1 MKKYVASLFSPTIAV
16 VALLATPLAA
26 QPRVQVGYCTSVRN
40 IAAAKAAGFD
50 YIEVGTSEIAA
61 MPDADFEQALQ
72 NAKEVGLPVPAA
84 NTFLPAAIKV
94 TGPTIDPEQQ
104 LAYVKKA
111 LDRLSK
117 LGVQTV
123 VFGSGGARRVP
134 DGFSKDEAFKQLVAF
149 GKRAAPEARARGV
162 TIAVEP
168 LRKEETNIIN
178 SAAEGLA
185 LVEAVNDPNF
195 QLMID
200 FYHLSSEHEDPAIV
214 SRAKDHVRHL
224 HMANPTGRVF
234 PLAWEEFEYGPF
246 FAALRQTGYNRR
258 ISVEASTKALSAD
271 APRAI
276 ALLRAA
282 FDAPSASGGE
292 RAVSDGAR
300 SVQTSGQAGGNLGYD
315 DTPMQPDGKWR
326 VHDGRRPQPPIV
338 NPGPAPASPLPVPA
352 DAVVLI
358 GGRDDLSGW
367 RMSNGSPAT
376 WSMRNGIVETGKG
389 MIYTK
394 AEFTDFQ
401 LHVEFATPS
410 NVIGDGQGR
419 GNSGVYLLGKFE
431 IQVLDSYNNPTYPD
445 GQAAAMYGQH
455 PPLVNASRPPGQ
467 WQTYDIVFTAPRFS
481 SSGTLE
487 KPAMV
492 TVLHNGIIVQ
502 NAMTFWGPTQHKKID
517 PYTPDCVKGPIALQ
531 DHGNPVRYRNVWLR
545 PLDGSTK

>member
-1 MKKYVASLFSPTIAV
+1 MKLVSWRIGELAIVFAAVFAAAAS
-16 VALLATPLAA
+16 A
-26 QPRVQVGYCTSVRN
+26 QPRVQVGYCTSVKN

-61 MPDADFEQALQ
+61 MPDADFDRALQ
-72 NAKEVGLPVPAA
+72 NAKQIGLPVPAA
-84 NTFLPAAIKV
+84 NTFLPATLKV
-94 TGPTIDPEQQ
+94 TGPATDAEQQ
-104 LAYVKKA
+104 LAYVRKA
-111 LDRLSK
+111 LDRVSK
-117 LGVQTV
+117 LGVQVV

-134 DGFSKDEAFKQLVAF
+134 DGFSKEDAFKQLVAF
-149 GKRAAPEARARGV
+149 GKRIAPEARTRGI

-185 LVEAVNDPNF
+185 LVEAIDDANF

-200 FYHLSSEHEDPAIV
+200 FFHLASEHEDPAIV
-214 SRAKDHVRHL
+214 SRAKDHLRHL

-234 PLAWEEFEYGPF
+234 PLAWEEFDYGPF
-246 FAALRQTGYNRR
+246 FSQLRQAGYNRR

-276 ALLRAA
+276 ALLRRA
-282 FDAPSASGGE
+282 FESQPSSE
-292 RAVSDGAR
+292 GAR
-300 SVQTSGQAGGNLGYD
+300 ASQAPVGYD

-326 VHDGRRPQPPIV
+326 VHDGRRPQPRIV
-338 NPGPAPASPLPVPA
+338 NAGPAPASPSSVPA
-352 DAVVLI
+352 DATVLL
-358 GGRDDLSGW
+358 GAGDDLSSW
-367 RMSNGSPAT
+367 RMSNGSAAT
-376 WSMRNGIVETGKG
+376 WTMKNGVVETGKG

-410 NVIGDGQGR
+410 KVIGDSQER

-455 PPLVNASRPPGQ
+455 PPLVNASRPPGE
-467 WQTYDIVFTAPRFS
+467 WQTYDIAFTAPRFS

-487 KPAMV
+487 KPAVV
-492 TVLHNGIIVQ
+492 TVLHNGIVVQ
-502 NAMTFWGPTQHKKID
+502 NAQTFWGPTQHKKID

-531 DHGNPVRYRNVWLR
+531 DHGNPVRYRNVWIRKLNE
-545 PLDGSTK
+545 